1 MRRVNRLLI
10 KLIHVPNNNVM
21 IVKELHDD
29 VVAVSNTSIFQS
41 VIQNKIKKKQ
51 LSQMSDW
58 NSSVVVRSTNNN
70 NNSASL
76 VSPREEM
83 SLVSTRGTGSSA
95 SLRSTAVI
103 ITATSPRT
111 GDDVARGVIQPYTSC
126 QRALITSPP
135 HNAPALPFYSA
146 LFDTDASNDRA
157 RTFWK
162 PDASKGEVGLLETLH
177 RRADNTM
184 MHLLVSS
191 RPTAELRHNFSA
203 RNGDCICLEDDLFK
217 LSKTHFALRHMEK
230 VDDHVTVD
238 GHQIKSALR
247 EQLPQLHQDDYY
259 LVAYRDYS
267 AWAVGHYS
275 SISKRDSTLGPKYV
289 EQFFAI
295 RVGQNAGSF
304 LPISEA
310 QFLFGCE
317 ILEHQRHSAT
327 AAQIAS
333 KAVNLFALNTDQYR
347 SMSAVG
353 VSANPQHGGNNNHA
367 TGNSTNGHAAGAA
380 YVPPSPWDWTP
391 TAIEKRVNH
400 FLDQQYR
407 AVGRLVVK
415 GLLVGFCT
423 YLFVQYVR
431 RGTGLSSSSTHHHH
445 HDTSSRASRRRMA
458 AQQRYD
464 DTGSG
469 SAVGG
474 VLRSVFVT
482 GPKEVFDF
490 ILGS

>member
-1 MRRVNRLLI
+1 
-10 KLIHVPNNNVM
+10 
-21 IVKELHDD
+21 
-29 VVAVSNTSIFQS
+29 
-41 VIQNKIKKKQ
+41 
-51 LSQMSDW
+51 MSDW
-58 NSSVVVRSTNNN
+58 NSTVVVRANNN
-70 NNSASL
+70 NNTSVA
-76 VSPREEM
+76 SPRGGEENTLM
-83 SLVSTRGTGSSA
+83 LSTTRGTGSSA

-103 ITATSPRT
+103 VTTTATSPRD
-111 GDDVARGVIQPYTSC
+111 GEHGGSDVARGVIQPYTSC
-126 QRALITSPP
+126 QRALITTTPT
-135 HNAPALPFYSA
+135 NAPALPFYSS
-146 LFDTDASNDRA
+146 LIDADAASDRA

-162 PDASKGEVGLLETLH
+162 PDTGRGEIGLLETLH

-191 RPTAELRHNFSA
+191 RPTSELRHNFSA

-238 GHQIKSALR
+238 GHQIKSVLR

-275 SISKRDSTLGPKYV
+275 SLAKRDSTLGPKYV
-289 EQFFAI
+289 EQYFAI

-304 LPISEA
+304 LPITEA

-333 KAVNLFALNTDQYR
+333 RAVNLFALNTDQYR

-353 VSANPQHGGNNNHA
+353 VSANHGANANNSAGGA
-367 TGNSTNGHAAGAA
+367 TGTAAAA
-380 YVPPSPWDWTP
+380 SSYVAPSPWDWTP
-391 TAIEKRVNH
+391 TAVEKRVNH

-431 RGTGLSSSSTHHHH
+431 RGTGLTSASTHHHH
-445 HDTSSRASRRRMA
+445 HDTSSRGSRRRMA
-458 AQQRYD
+458 AQQQQRYD
-464 DTGSG
+464 DMGSG
-469 SAVGG
+469 SVVGG